1 MDGRLAVR
9 GDVVMTEPSINRPA
23 PLDTALRLYSLGFS
37 IIPIKARDKKPA
49 LTSWKEFQT
58 RRATEAELRTWFKDQ
73 DLNVAIVTGAISDA
87 VVIDADS
94 PESASWMAANHPSPI
109 RTITSKGRR
118 HFWFAYPGHEV
129 RNGAKLK
136 GMALDVRGDG
146 GYVVAPGSIHSSG
159 AVYEEE
165 GDWTDRASLPVFN
178 ASWLGDKVQP
188 LVNPQDAMNRRVRA
202 YLDAIPGEAEG
213 SRDNQ
218 GYKVACKLVREF
230 ALTDDTALT
239 FLGEWNAKNAPPM
252 AEADLRRLVKSA
264 GKSGRATVGSKLQE
278 QPSGRWFPPA
288 PGTEVSVDAG
298 GAGNLDEILHRNDKD
313 KIIKSAGNLAKILRL
328 GAPWGRNLALNE
340 MSQEIIY
347 KGQVVGDTFI
357 DWVQERLEDTWHL
370 TFGREDVAAKL
381 LAQATINAVH
391 PVRQWLRSL
400 PAWDG
405 AERIRRV
412 ASEVLG
418 DPSPLAYQYVLRTM
432 VGAVRRVFHPGTK
445 VDTMLVL
452 IGDQGIYKS
461 TFFRVLAGE
470 EFFGDSPID
479 LESKDGP
486 MVLHRSWFNEL
497 AEIDH
502 TTSTRA
508 AERVKAFSSTSRD
521 IFRPP
526 FAKSVG
532 VFPRSC
538 IIVGTANRD
547 TFLVDQ
553 SGSRRFWP
561 IKVHR
566 LIDLDKL
573 RTWREQLWAEALDIF
588 HHDIDHWLSPDLEQ
602 LRAADA
608 VNFEAED
615 PWDAQLDMAV
625 DSLARAGR
633 FASNGFSI
641 AELMTQMGVPVQQ
654 QNQRNSMQVAAILK
668 SKGWKKARI
677 MTGGKQ
683 VMLWRL

>member
-1 MDGRLAVR
+1 MMSA
-9 GDVVMTEPSINRPA
+9 PNINRPA

-37 IIPIKARDKKPA
+37 VIPIKARDKKPA

-58 RRATEAELRTWFKDQ
+58 RRATETEIRGWFKDQ

-94 PESASWMAANHPSPI
+94 PESASWMVANHNSPI
-109 RTITSKGRR
+109 RTSTSKGRK

-159 AVYEEE
+159 SVYEEE
-165 GDWTDRASLPVFN
+165 GDWTDRASLPVFSS
-178 ASWLGDKVQP
+178 SWLGDKVQP

-218 GYKVACKLVREF
+218 GFKVACKLVREF

-239 FLGEWNAKNAPPM
+239 FLSEWNQKNTPPV
-252 AEADLRRLVKSA
+252 AEADLRRWLKSA
-264 GKSGRATVGSKLQE
+264 AKSGRAAVGSKLQE

-328 GAPWGRNLALNE
+328 GTPWGRNLALNE

-381 LAQATINAVH
+381 VAQASLNRIH
-391 PVRQWLRSL
+391 PVREMLLAL

-405 AERIRRV
+405 VERIRKV
-412 ASEVLG
+412 PLEILG
-418 DPSPLAYQYVLRTM
+418 DPSPLAYQYVMRTL
-432 VGAVRRVFHPGTK
+432 VGACRRVFHPGTK
-445 VDTMLVL
+445 VDTVLVL
-452 IGDQGIYKS
+452 IGEQGIYKS
-461 TFFRVLAGE
+461 TFFRILAGE

-486 MVLHRSWFNEL
+486 MVLHRSFINEL

-502 TTSTRA
+502 TTTTRA
-508 AERVKAFSSTSRD
+508 AERIKAFTSTSRD

-526 FAKSVG
+526 FGKSVQ
-532 VFPRSC
+532 VFLRSC

-547 TFLVDQ
+547 AFLVDP

-561 IKVHR
+561 IKVR
-566 LIDLDKL
+566 QNINLALL
-573 RTWREQLWAEALDIF
+573 AEWRDQIWSEALDLF
-588 HHDIDHWLSPDLEQ
+588 HTGVEHWLTPELEK
-602 LRAADA
+602 LRAADSE
-608 VNFEAED
+608 NFEAED
-615 PWDAQLDMAV
+615 PWTVQVDLAV
-625 DSLARAGR
+625 DSLAHAGR
-633 FASNGFSI
+633 FASNGFSL
-641 AELMTQMGVPVQQ
+641 AELLSQMGVQVQQ
-654 QNQRNSMQVAAILK
+654 QNRAASMKLADILRL
-668 SKGWKKARI
+668 KGWIKTRKMVQGR
-677 MTGGKQ
+677 Q
-683 VMLWRL
+683 VMLWHP